1 MRFLRIC
8 LIAAALMCG
17 LLDPVFAMPASA
29 GPTTVTQPSCAWD
42 RPGHNPFMSDVVA
55 AVDDYRDIPPE
66 VRARLKRR
74 MARHAY
80 DDIVRIR
87 RDSIT
92 GRATYGAAIRDMH
105 FGTHQMCRSVT
116 RAAWSERMQERGLVY
131 CEGRQ
136 CVLVPTVCRNV
147 SRITR
152 AAVAAEHVEA
162 PDDPA
167 DKGAVASADV
177 APADVASTGPAGGSP
192 SKPLALE
199 GPPSFAE
206 PLDPGAWVTTGA
218 PPGGPSWGA
227 GDPGV
232 SYGPAGPVP
241 AITTA
246 SVPPPGPD
254 SPLPVATPPVPEP
267 QTWASMLGGLVA
279 LAAWR
284 RHRINRR
291 ATAPGSVR

>member
-1 MRFLRIC
+1 MNLLRIC

-29 GPTTVTQPSCAWD
+29 GPTTVTQPSCAWE

-74 MARHAY
+74 MARHDY

-92 GRATYGAAIRDMH
+92 GRATYDATIRDMH
-105 FGTHQMCRSVT
+105 FGTHQMCSSVT
-116 RAAWSERMQERGLVY
+116 RAAWSARMQERGLVY

-136 CVLVPTVCRNV
+136 CILVPTVCRNV

-152 AAVAAEHVEA
+152 AAVEAEHVEA

-167 DKGAVASADV
+167 DKGAVA
-177 APADVASTGPAGGSP
+177 PAEVASTHPAAEPP
-192 SKPLALE
+192 SKPLAAD
-199 GPPSFAE
+199 GSPSFAA
-206 PLDPGAWVTTGA
+206 PLDPGGSVALGA
-218 PPGGPSWGA
+218 PPGGPYWGA
-227 GDPGV
+227 GDAGPR
-232 SYGPAGPVP
+232 YGPSSGSVP
-241 AITTA
+241 TITTA
-246 SVPPPGPD
+246 SVPPLRPD
-254 SPLPVATPPVPEP
+254 SPLPVTTPPVPEP
-267 QTWASMLGGLVA
+267 QTWASMLGGLA
-279 LAAWR
+279 TLAAWR
-284 RHRINRR
+284 RRRINRR
-291 ATAPGSVR
+291 AAAPGSAR